1 MKGSHFLLNEVY
13 VKADIPIWGS
23 CGLLFSLSHNTMRR
37 NSRREELIFNT
48 AVCVE
53 MLDSVLVSSPLR
65 VTAKTEGT
73 DVPLK
78 GRNRTDSQL
87 ALREKESPSGLVL
100 VMTGYRRGW
109 NVWEASLNASIPP
122 LWRVVFMYTVCYIL

>member
-1 MKGSHFLLNEVY
+1 
-13 VKADIPIWGS
+13 
-23 CGLLFSLSHNTMRR
+23 MRR

-100 VMTGYRRGW
+100 VMTGYRRAIGGGGMCG
-109 NVWEASLNASIPP
+109 
-122 LWRVVFMYTVCYIL
+122 RRH